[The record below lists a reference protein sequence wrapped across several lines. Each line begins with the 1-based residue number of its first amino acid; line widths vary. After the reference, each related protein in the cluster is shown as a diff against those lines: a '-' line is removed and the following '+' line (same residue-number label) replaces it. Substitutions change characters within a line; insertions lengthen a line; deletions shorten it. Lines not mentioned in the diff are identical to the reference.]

1 MAAICARLLFTVRF
15 VILPNDMAA
24 ELSLAPEI
32 LSSVERALAEDIG
45 PGDVTTEGIVP
56 LGASLSGRIIS
67 KESGIVAGLAVAQAA
82 FQMLEPQIEFVAFAN
97 DGDAVETAQTLAE
110 IRGSARAILTGE
122 RTALNFLGRMS
133 GIATRTRQF
142 VDQVRGTSAKILDT
156 RKTAPNLRACDK
168 LAVRLG
174 GGENHRF
181 GLYDMILIKDNHIDF
196 AGSITAAVGR
206 ARESNSSLTIEVEAR
221 NLDDVAEALDADVA
235 WIMLDNMSTDQM
247 RQAVVLNKGRAQLE
261 ASGNVSLNNVR
272 QIAETG
278 VDYISVGALTHSV
291 RALDVSLTVTRE
303 SSDQSG

>member
-1 MAAICARLLFTVRF
+1 MRGYYSRLRFAILS
-15 VILPNDMAA
+15 NSMAA

-45 PGDVTTEGIVP
+45 HGDVTTEGIVP
-56 LGASLSGRIIS
+56 AGAALSGRIIS
-67 KESGIVAGLAVAQAA
+67 KENGVVAGLAVARAA
-82 FQMLEPQIEFVAFAN
+82 FQMLENQIEFVTSAV
-97 DGDAVETAQTLAE
+97 DGDVVEAAQTLAE
-110 IRGSARAILTGE
+110 IHGSAHAILTAE

-133 GIATRTRQF
+133 GIATRTRHF
-142 VDQVRGTSAKILDT
+142 VDEIRGMKAKILDT

-196 AGSITAAVGR
+196 AGSIAEAVCR
-206 ARESNSSLTIEVEAR
+206 ARKSNTSLMIEVEAR
-221 NLDDVAEALDADVA
+221 NLSDVAEALEAGVA
-235 WIMLDNMSTDQM
+235 WIMLDNMPLDEM
-247 RQAVVLNKGRAQLE
+247 RQAVLMNSGRVKLE
-261 ASGNVSLNNVR
+261 ASGNVNLNNAR

-291 RALDVSLTVTRE
+291 RALDVSLTVNK
-303 SSDQSG
+303 SGTDFSL